1 MVVMSTV
8 IFAAIFTMRPTLV
21 IHPIVAMGVLNRPQF
36 IRTTLIRT
44 QQLQRITGEENIQS
58 AIINEK
64 TTNST
69 EYAKYIVPYDNQTL
83 CQSIPDT
90 KNWTFQCSVPCKEL
104 KLTDIPTTKVDVIK
118 SCSMLQEGVSWSLI
132 ANRTFFHVPF
142 KSKCLDNLIKDHC
155 STSNAVPNIAHYV
168 WFSKKEMN
176 FYHFL
181 SFVSTLKHL
190 NPCLVLVHGEVPFG
204 LYWEYI
210 VLIANNIINVKMSPP
225 TTIFDRKIGR
235 IEHQADVARLLILKE
250 YGGIYLDT
258 DEVILRSL
266 DNLLNYTF
274 TLSHA
279 VDNNLSNGLILASP
293 NATFISH
300 WLDGYRTYTKAQWA
314 YHSTILPCKLSKQY
328 PDLLHVEN
336 KTFVRPN
343 YTQLPL
349 LFKKNFNWSQ
359 NYGIHLYIRFYKS
372 MHTFNDIRR
381 LNTTMGSVARY
392 ILYDTKEL
400 CFDT

>member
-1 MVVMSTV
+1 MF
-8 IFAAIFTMRPTLV
+8 IIL
-21 IHPIVAMGVLNRPQF
+21 IHFFFFL
-36 IRTTLIRT
+36 LWS
-44 QQLQRITGEENIQS
+44 ENIQS

-83 CQSIPDT
+83 CQSIPET
-90 KNWTFQCSVPCKEL
+90 KNWTFQCSVQCKEL

-235 IEHQADVARLLILKE
+235 IEHQADVARLLILKGKHSLCS
-250 YGGIYLDT
+250 YGWI
-258 DEVILRSL
+258 
-266 DNLLNYTF
+266 
-274 TLSHA
+274 
-279 VDNNLSNGLILASP
+279 
-293 NATFISH
+293 
-300 WLDGYRTYTKAQWA
+300 
-314 YHSTILPCKLSKQY
+314 
-328 PDLLHVEN
+328 
-336 KTFVRPN
+336 
-343 YTQLPL
+343 
-349 LFKKNFNWSQ
+349 
-359 NYGIHLYIRFYKS
+359 
-372 MHTFNDIRR
+372 
-381 LNTTMGSVARY
+381 
-392 ILYDTKEL
+392 
-400 CFDT
+400 